1 MNMMPLAKAFL
12 TAIAAAIIAG
22 CQQDKPEVQT
32 TTSSD
37 NSQAVAQLASAKDG
51 TISNASQ
58 RQLEPFALFRGP
70 MPTGVAVSR
79 DNRVFVN
86 YPRWGD
92 PVAYSVT
99 EIKNGQAVP
108 FPDDRVT
115 KLNTDDPEHSL
126 IGVQSVVCDARNR
139 LWILDTGSI
148 NFQPHLP
155 NAAKLIAVDLAT
167 NQIVKTIVFPQDVAL
182 PTSYLNDVRFDL
194 GRGSEGTAYLTDSAD
209 HGPNGIVVVDIAS
222 GKSWRRLN
230 DHPSTKA
237 EPNFTPIV
245 EGEQLMSRPPM
256 GPAAYLKM
264 GSDGIALS
272 PDGKTLYYCPLAGH
286 HLYSVSTDALADQN
300 KSDNDVA
307 STVNDLGDRGFASDG
322 LLCDASGKLY
332 LSDYEHNAVRT
343 RDANGS
349 YGVLVSDARLIWPD
363 SMAIGGDGYLYVTAN
378 QLNRQP
384 RFHRGMDLRKQPY
397 VLFRVKVDAQ
407 PSQPGANR
415 AG

>member
-1 MNMMPLAKAFL
+1 MRYTKPALA
-12 TAIAAAIIAG
+12 TIAAIIIAG
-22 CQQDKPEVQT
+22 CQQDKPELQT
-32 TTSSD
+32 AA
-37 NSQAVAQLASAKDG
+37 NNNNAAQAMAQLASAKEG

-58 RQLEPFALFRGP
+58 RQVEPFALFRGP

-99 EIKNGQAVP
+99 EVKNGQAVP
-108 FPDDRVT
+108 FPDDRIT
-115 KLNTDDPEHSL
+115 KLNMDDPQHSL
-126 IGVQSVVCDARNR
+126 ISVQSVMCDARNR

-155 NAAKLIAVDLAT
+155 NATKLIAVDLNT
-167 NQIVKTIVFPQDVAL
+167 NQVLKTISFPPDVAL
-182 PTSYLNDVRFDL
+182 PTSYLNDMRFDL
-194 GRGSEGTAYLTDSAD
+194 GRGSEGTAYLTDSSD
-209 HGPNGIVVVDIAS
+209 SGPNGIVVVDIAS

-230 DHPSTKA
+230 HHPSTKA
-237 EPNFTPIV
+237 EPNFKPIV
-245 EGEQLMSRPPM
+245 EGQPLMARPPT

-272 PDGKTLYYCPLAGH
+272 PDGKTLYYCALASH

-307 STVNDLGDRGFASDG
+307 AAVNDLGDRGFASDG

-332 LSDYEHNAVRT
+332 LTDFEHNAIRT
-343 RDANGS
+343 RDTNGS

-384 RFHRGMDLRKQPY
+384 RFHRGQDLRKQPY